1 MQKKYE
7 LDDQQSSRL
16 QRGLKVRVLKVGK
29 VMSYADRAQW
39 YAAGSTE
46 NIVVLRE
53 GASANTKKE
62 VQFSDVEEVW
72 HRSKNTVFLD
82 GSDYKVTYE

>member
-16 QRGLKVRVLKVGK
+16 KRGLKVRVLKVGK
-29 VMSYADRAQW
+29 LVSYSDRADW
-39 YAAGSTE
+39 YQAGSVD
-46 NIVVLRE
+46 NVVVLHE

-62 VQFSDVEEVW
+62 VDFVDVAEIW
-72 HRSKNTVFLD
+72 HRSKNTIFID